1 MNAGFVRKT
10 LTFAA
15 FGFALNV
22 ALIGTFISAAAQPSQ
37 SRPQV
42 VTNDPSTYR
51 YAYQHGYRFGYE
63 DGFTK
68 GKGDFNESQPRDFSS
83 SDAYNR
89 ADHGYETRMGT
100 KAEFVESYRTGFE
113 LGYNDGFYGRPFTV
127 SLPSNLRSVVIAI
140 VNANS
145 RPPEPPP
152 NQDQSSR
159 SRDNDSDRNRDS
171 GRDRDSDRDH
181 DRNADQN
188 HTHDHDNDQGRDDK
202 VSSRPIV
209 PDGVSMKIRLNDQ
222 ISTKT
227 NREGD
232 KFTAVVLD
240 PSDYADASI
249 EGHIAKLTKSGK
261 ATGKTEMTLAF
272 DTIRMRDG
280 QASRF
285 AGQVDRVYQ
294 SDTVKTVDEE
304 GNVES
309 GSRGKDTATRG
320 VAGGALGA
328 IIGGIAGGGKGAAI
342 GAILG
347 AGVGAGS
354 VMVQDGKNLIL
365 EPGTEILI
373 HSTAPARTRDQ

>member
-1 MNAGFVRKT
+1 MNAGFVRKAM
-10 LTFAA
+10 TFAA

-22 ALIGTFISAAAQPSQ
+22 ALLGTFVVATAQPTQ
-37 SRPQV
+37 TRPKI
-42 VTNDPSTYR
+42 VTNDPATYR
-51 YAYQHGYRFGYE
+51 YAYQHGYRAGYE

-68 GKGDFNESQPRDFSS
+68 GQSDFNEGQPREFAS

-89 ADHGYETRMGT
+89 ADRGYEARMGT
-100 KAEFVESYRTGFE
+100 KAEFEESYRTGFE
-113 LGYNDGFYGRPFTV
+113 LGYNDGYFGRPFTV
-127 SLPSNLRSVVIAI
+127 SLPSNLRTVVIAA
-140 VNANS
+140 VNANA
-145 RPPEPPP
+145 PPP
-152 NQDQSSR
+152 PDPPASQGPPPSQ
-159 SRDNDSDRNRDS
+159 RDNNP
-171 GRDRDSDRDH
+171 DRDDRFS
-181 DRNADQN
+181 
-188 HTHDHDNDQGRDDK
+188 K
-202 VSSRPIV
+202 RPIV
-209 PDGVSMKIRLNDQ
+209 PDGIQMKIRLNTE

-240 PSDYADASI
+240 PSDFSEAI
-249 EGHIAKLTKSGK
+249 VEGHIAALNKSGK
-261 ATGKTEMTLAF
+261 ATGKTEMSLAF
-272 DTIRMRDG
+272 DTIRLRDG
-280 QASRF
+280 RGSRM
-285 AGQVDRVYQ
+285 AGQVEKVYQ
-294 SDTVKTVDEE
+294 SESVKTVDEE

-354 VMVQDGKNLIL
+354 VLVQDGKTLIL

-373 HSTAPARTRDQ
+373 RTAAPARTRD

>member
-1 MNAGFVRKT
+1 MNAGFVRKAV
-10 LTFAA
+10 TFAA

-22 ALIGTFISAAAQPSQ
+22 ALLGTFISAAAQPSQ

-42 VTNDPSTYR
+42 VTNDPATYR

-68 GKGDFNESQPRDFSS
+68 GKGDFNESQPRDFYSA
-83 SDAYNR
+83 DAYNR

-100 KAEFVESYRTGFE
+100 KAEFEESYRTGFE
-113 LGYNDGFYGRPFTV
+113 LGYNDGFFGRPFTV
-127 SLPSNLRSVVIAI
+127 SLPSNLRSVVIAT
-140 VNANS
+140 VNANN
-145 RPPEPPP
+145 PPP
-152 NQDQSSR
+152 DPTPGPVNQGPPR
-159 SRDNDSDRNRDS
+159 SRDT
-171 GRDRDSDRDH
+171 DRDYDRGDRGDRADRGDRDNRPSQDNRPAQD
-181 DRNADQN
+181 DR
-188 HTHDHDNDQGRDDK
+188 
-202 VSSRPIV
+202 VSNRPIV
-209 PDGVSMKIRLNDQ
+209 PDGLSMKIRLNDQ

-240 PSDYADASI
+240 PSDYADAVI

-261 ATGKTEMTLAF
+261 ATGKTEMSLAF

-285 AGQVDRVYQ
+285 AGQVERVYQ
-294 SDTVKTVDEE
+294 SETVKTVDEE
-304 GNVES
+304 GNVET

-354 VMVQDGKNLIL
+354 VMVQDGKDLIL

-373 HSTAPARTRDQ
+373 RTAAPARTRD